1 VDDAGIVSSEDVET
15 VPVEMEA
22 VVDSSV
28 AVEVV
33 VSSVVVN
40 NVDDVIS

>member
-1 VDDAGIVSSEDVET
+1 VVSSEDVET
-15 VPVEMEA
+15 VPVDEMEAA

-28 AVEVV
+28 AVEIV

-40 NVDDVIS
+40 NNVDDVVIS